1 MMKGT
6 LNIVQKPSHKWYRHV
21 IRLSRRNVQQQR
33 ANTPLGYSPANVAIK
48 NDPFEALNKHNN
60 YLVEIVQTIIGQRQA
75 PANLGKTKTKYFPQN
90 TGH

>member
-1 MMKGT
+1 MSSSKEPI
-6 LNIVQKPSHKWYRHV
+6 LHQDIIIH
-21 IRLSRRNVQQQR
+21 
-33 ANTPLGYSPANVAIK
+33 PLNVAIK